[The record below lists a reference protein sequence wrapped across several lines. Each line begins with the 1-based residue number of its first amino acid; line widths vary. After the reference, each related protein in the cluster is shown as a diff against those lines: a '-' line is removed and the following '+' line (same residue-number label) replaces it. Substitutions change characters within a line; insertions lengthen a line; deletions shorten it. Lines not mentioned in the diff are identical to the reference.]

1 MEARVE
7 EKMLNNEFLQVTKMR
22 PEGNSEMKKVL

>member
-7 EKMLNNEFLQVTKMR
+7 EKWRNNEFLQVTKMM